1 MIAILQAYRQSFELT
16 CLPIRW
22 LRMKSTYHRLYIHR
36 LQSKFF
42 TDTDGLIINK
52 HDHLAKLHVY
62 IEPEFSS
69 ATILQKWAVSTPAG
83 GTPKRNVTP
92 NCFHLERRYFWYF

>member
-42 TDTDGLIINK
+42 TDTDGLIINT

-62 IEPEFSS
+62 IEPEFS
-69 ATILQKWAVSTPAG
+69 L
-83 GTPKRNVTP
+83 
-92 NCFHLERRYFWYF
+92 